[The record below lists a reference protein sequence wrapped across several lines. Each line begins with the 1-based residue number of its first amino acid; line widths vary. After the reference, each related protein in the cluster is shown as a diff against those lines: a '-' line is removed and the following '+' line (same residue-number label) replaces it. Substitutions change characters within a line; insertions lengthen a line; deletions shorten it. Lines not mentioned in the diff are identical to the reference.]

1 MILSLKQSVIQVFG
15 NTVNQYSFFIV
26 NFILLITM
34 SDLQE
39 FIDYVWSFYN
49 TKDGLY
55 PIEGITKE
63 MILDASW
70 LYLQMCC
77 YPSMSEYS
85 WGDGDTLD
93 REHVRDIILNG
104 PSFLGGN

>member
-1 MILSLKQSVIQVFG
+1 
-15 NTVNQYSFFIV
+15 
-26 NFILLITM
+26 M

-55 PIEGITKE
+55 PIEGITKP
-63 MILDASW
+63 MILEASW

-77 YPSMSEYS
+77 YKSMPEYE

-104 PSFLGGN
+104 PSFLGGR

>member
-1 MILSLKQSVIQVFG
+1 MTDLK
-15 NTVNQYSFFIV
+15 
-26 NFILLITM
+26 
-34 SDLQE
+34 E

-63 MILDASW
+63 MILEASW
-70 LYLQMCC
+70 LYLQTCA
-77 YPSMSEYS
+77 YPSQPES
-85 WGDGDTLD
+85 WGDGDTVD

-104 PSFLGGN
+104 PKFVEDRAINVAQLQEVK

>member
-1 MILSLKQSVIQVFG
+1 MIEFK
-15 NTVNQYSFFIV
+15 
-26 NFILLITM
+26 
-34 SDLQE
+34 D

-55 PIEGITKE
+55 PIEGITKLK
-63 MILDASW
+63 ILDASW

-77 YPSMSEYS
+77 YPSMPEYS

-93 REHVRDIILNG
+93 RENVRDIILNA
-104 PSFLGGN
+104 PQFQGGN

>member
-1 MILSLKQSVIQVFG
+1 MC
-15 NTVNQYSFFIV
+15 
-26 NFILLITM
+26 
-34 SDLQE
+34 DLQE
-39 FIDYVWSFYN
+39 FLDYVWSFYN
-49 TKDGLY
+49 TDNGLY

-63 MILDASW
+63 IILDASW

-77 YPSMSEYS
+77 YSSMPEYS

-104 PSFLGGN
+104 PTFIVDRKINFLTIKEVN

>member
-1 MILSLKQSVIQVFG
+1 MIDLK
-15 NTVNQYSFFIV
+15 
-26 NFILLITM
+26 
-34 SDLQE
+34 E
-39 FIDYVWSFYN
+39 FVDYVWSFYN

-63 MILDASW
+63 MIHEASW

-77 YPSMSEYS
+77 YPSMPEYS

-93 REHVRDIILNG
+93 REHVRDIVINKFKLSYSN
-104 PSFLGGN
+104 

>member
-1 MILSLKQSVIQVFG
+1 MT
-15 NTVNQYSFFIV
+15 N
-26 NFILLITM
+26 
-34 SDLQE
+34 LQE

-55 PIEGITKE
+55 PIEGITKP
-63 MILDASW
+63 MILEASW

-77 YPSMSEYS
+77 YPSMPEYS
-85 WGDGDTLD
+85 WGDGDTVD